1 MGNIRNTLDANQ
13 SSSDVEY
20 KDYSKIATSMSRLY
34 FVVGGEFDSDIYF
47 DVLCSQM
54 SPDMTKFH
62 IYFHNGIIEGDTTSV
77 TELGN
82 GGTFNLNTESTKA
95 GIIGYSI
102 PSYNQSSDINKIIY
116 DGVELEQ
123 YGLIK

>member
-1 MGNIRNTLDANQ
+1 MPGSR
-13 SSSDVEY
+13 E
-20 KDYSKIATSMSRLY
+20 IATSMSRLY

-54 SPDMTKFH
+54 SPDMIKFH

-102 PSYNQSSDINKIIY
+102 PSYNQSSDTATVTIDKIIY